1 MGGRGAVR
9 PRMPFFGGGG
19 IPFEPPHLQ
28 VAGPPV
34 QVQVDVFD
42 LSVLS
47 EFVVDVLLRRL
58 LVDAGDKKDPTL
70 HRCGAAKFWGG
81 VMANVGPPTT
91 ARGGKGGWGAEGST
105 AGVTQHTGRRGAAPH
120 LQPHTEPTPPPSH
133 PTSQPHTPSRYRC
146 APLTPH
152 MSLYAPCAPSST
164 PYLSPVCYCSTV
176 VAFPAP

>member
-1 MGGRGAVR
+1 
-9 PRMPFFGGGG
+9 MPFFGGGG

-120 LQPHTEPTPPPSH
+120 LQPHTEPTPPPLPPHISAPHAVPVPLCPSH
-133 PTSQPHTPSRYRC
+133 APYVVVVLLCPLLHPIPQPRM
-146 APLTPH
+146 L
-152 MSLYAPCAPSST
+152 L
-164 PYLSPVCYCSTV
+164 
-176 VAFPAP
+176 

>member
-1 MGGRGAVR
+1 
-9 PRMPFFGGGG
+9 MPFFGGGG

-81 VMANVGPPTT
+81 GYGKCGAPNNGPGGEGGLGG
-91 ARGGKGGWGAEGST
+91 RG
-105 AGVTQHTGRRGAAPH
+105 QHRRGHTAHREEGGCAPPAAPH
-120 LQPHTEPTPPPSH
+120 AVPVPLCPSH
-133 PTSQPHTPSRYRC
+133 APYVVVVLLCPLLHPIPQPRM
-146 APLTPH
+146 L
-152 MSLYAPCAPSST
+152 L
-164 PYLSPVCYCSTV
+164 
-176 VAFPAP
+176 